1 MKILLVSGIYP
12 PDIGGPANFI
22 PKLAEY
28 LLASGHTPTVVTL
41 GSQNTLEFLD
51 GYKVIRIKRNLPK
64 IIRIPLVFFV
74 LFFEALKS
82 DRLFSNG
89 LYLES
94 ACCLLLTKK
103 SGTAKIVGDQLWEK
117 DFNNNRT
124 QLNAMQF
131 SLQRNYGF
139 KTFIMRKLLNWSFN
153 RFQRIVTPSEL
164 LVELSSIW
172 KLSAEVS
179 FIPNGVELPILNFTE
194 KKYDLITVSRLI
206 GLKRI
211 DKLIEI
217 TSKLDLSLAIVGTGP
232 AEADLKILAKELN
245 AKTTF
250 FGYSNQ
256 NQILPL
262 LEQSRYFGLFSVHEG
277 LSFALLEAMAA
288 GIPPIAS
295 RVNGNEAVISNHID
309 GYLVDVDDLQIC
321 SKQIGDIL
329 ASENDYALVSKNAI
343 KKIREKYS
351 LELTLSKTTDAVLQS

>member
-1 MKILLVSGIYP
+1 M
-12 PDIGGPANFI
+12 
-22 PKLAEY
+22 
-28 LLASGHTPTVVTL
+28 
-41 GSQNTLEFLD
+41 
-51 GYKVIRIKRNLPK
+51 
-64 IIRIPLVFFV
+64 
-74 LFFEALKS
+74 
-82 DRLFSNG
+82 
-89 LYLES
+89 
-94 ACCLLLTKK
+94 
-103 SGTAKIVGDQLWEK
+103 
-117 DFNNNRT
+117 
-124 QLNAMQF
+124 
-131 SLQRNYGF
+131 
-139 KTFIMRKLLNWSFN
+139 NWSFN
-153 RFQRIVTPSEL
+153 RFQQIITPSEL

-172 KLSAEVS
+172 RLKAEVN
-179 FIPNGVELPILNFTE
+179 FIPNGVELPTLNFTE

-250 FGYSNQ
+250 FGYLNQ

-262 LEQSRYFGLFSVHEG
+262 LEQSRYFALFSVHEG

-295 RVNGNEAVISNHID
+295 KVNGNEAVISNQID

-321 SKQIGDIL
+321 SKQVDDIL

-343 KKIREKYS
+343 EKIREKYS
-351 LELTLSKTTDAVLQS
+351 LELTLSKTTDVVLQS